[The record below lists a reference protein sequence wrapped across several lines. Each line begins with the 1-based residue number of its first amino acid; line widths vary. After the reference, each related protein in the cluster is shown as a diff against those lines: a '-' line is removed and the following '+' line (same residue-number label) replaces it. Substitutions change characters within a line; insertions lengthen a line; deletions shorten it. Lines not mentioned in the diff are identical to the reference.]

1 VVETIM
7 DHVSKEVR
15 SKIMATVRSRDNRTT
30 ELALGRL
37 LWSAGL
43 RGYRKQWPVDGKPDF
58 AWPGLKVA
66 VFVDG
71 CFLHGCTRCKYL
83 PRTHTE
89 FWRDKIETNKRRDR
103 RVAGR
108 LRRAGWK
115 VVRIK
120 ECVVRRESTIR
131 KIAAAL
137 DERRNS
143 SAGDSGPA
151 VMKAGSASSSF
162 G

>member
-1 VVETIM
+1 M
-7 DHVSKEVR
+7 DHVSKQVR
-15 SKIMATVRSRDNRTT
+15 SKIMATVRSKGNRTT
-30 ELALGRL
+30 ELALARL
-37 LWSAGL
+37 LWAAGL

-71 CFLHGCTRCKYL
+71 CFWHGCTQCKYL
-83 PRTHTE
+83 PRTHTS
-89 FWRDKIETNKRRDR
+89 FWRDKIETNQRRDR

-115 VVRIK
+115 VIRIK
-120 ECVVRRESTIR
+120 ECRVRRESTIR
-131 KIAAAL
+131 RIAAAL
-137 DERRNS
+137 AERRHS
-143 SAGDSGPA
+143 RAGDSVPVATKSGA
-151 VMKAGSASSSF
+151 ASSAC